1 MSSSVLFEAK
11 NISKFFGKVCV
22 VNDVSLQVNEQEVFG
37 LLGPNGAG
45 KTTLIKSI
53 LQLLKITCGEYL
65 YKAKTLV
72 PEDIYR
78 DFGYLP
84 ENFTPPREL
93 TGKEFLGDLGF
104 SIGVGAAAIDTFLL
118 QVKLD
123 GKKKIKHYSRGMVQ
137 RLGLATALLKDPAFV
152 ILDEPMLG
160 LDPIGQH
167 EIMSLIKDLRKQGKT
182 VFFSSHNLSQ
192 VEKLCDRIGVIY
204 HGELE
209 FVGAVKG
216 FIDKHKSGSLEE
228 AFIKGI
234 TCHE

>member
-1 MSSSVLFEAK
+1 MPSSFFELK
-11 NISKFFGKVCV
+11 NISKYFGSFCALRSLSFA
-22 VNDVSLQVNEQEVFG
+22 VNDQEVFG

-53 LQLLKITCGEYL
+53 FKLLKTSNGEIF
-65 YKAKTLV
+65 YKGKPLSF
-72 PEDIYR
+72 EDIYAE
-78 DFGYLP
+78 FGYLP

-93 TGKEFLGDLGF
+93 SGKEFLGNLGL
-104 SIGVGAAAIDTFLL
+104 SIGVGASAVNTFLEK
-118 QVKLD
+118 VKLD
-123 GKKKIKHYSRGMVQ
+123 GKKRIKHYSRGMVQ

-167 EIMSLIKDLRKQGKT
+167 EIMTLIKDLRKQGKT
-182 VFFSSHNLSQ
+182 IFFSSHNLSQ

-216 FIDKHKSGSLEE
+216 FIDKHKSSSLEE

-234 TCHE
+234 T